1 MDDYYLNDEVMLDR
15 VVDGELSPE
24 HRRAFLAAIEH
35 AEDGWRRCAL
45 AFLEAQSWRSE
56 FNQLVGSPQ
65 QAPPALPEKKVR
77 KRTRQSGMVR
87 HVLLVA
93 SLLLAFF
100 AGLAIG
106 RDAELLTPVSSA
118 GAHQIAGHGPPGG
131 VDQLPAT
138 E

>member
-15 VVDGELSPE
+15 LVDGELSPE

-35 AEDGWRRCAL
+35 TEDGWRRCAL

-56 FNQLVGSPQ
+56 FNQLVGRPQ
-65 QAPPALPEKKVR
+65 QAPPAFPEKKVR
-77 KRTRQSGMVR
+77 KPTRQPVMVR
-87 HVLLVA
+87 RVSLVV

-100 AGLAIG
+100 VGLAIG
-106 RDAELLTPVSSA
+106 RDAGLLTPVSSA
-118 GAHQIAGHGPPGG
+118 GSHQIVGQMLPGG